1 MIKLL
6 QMTKTKELKFKLF
19 FLLLFIPILA
29 QGQIRIKHPE
39 AWKTIAVYG
48 SSIAL
53 DAVAQGLRDNGNKD
67 WAHVCAIASY
77 VPIAASPWIL
87 TYQKKEWPV
96 YIATFVGI
104 RFMTFDYIYN
114 ATRKL
119 PYNYFGNTSVYDKTM
134 SKMGGADG
142 FFMGRVAVFSF
153 TISFTFNNL

>member
-1 MIKLL
+1 MKKSLL
-6 QMTKTKELKFKLF
+6 I
-19 FLLLFIPILA
+19 LLLLLSLVSNA
-29 QGQIRIKHPE
+29 QLRIKHPE

-77 VPIAASPWIL
+77 VPIAASPFIM
-87 TYQKKEWPV
+87 TYQRKEWPV
-96 YIATFVGI
+96 YIATYVGL

-119 PYNYFGNTSVYDKTM
+119 PYNYFGSTSVYDRIAG
-134 SKMGGADG
+134 KMGGADG
-142 FFMGRVAVFSF
+142 LFMARVVVCSV
-153 TISFTFNNL
+153 TLSFTFNNLDNGK